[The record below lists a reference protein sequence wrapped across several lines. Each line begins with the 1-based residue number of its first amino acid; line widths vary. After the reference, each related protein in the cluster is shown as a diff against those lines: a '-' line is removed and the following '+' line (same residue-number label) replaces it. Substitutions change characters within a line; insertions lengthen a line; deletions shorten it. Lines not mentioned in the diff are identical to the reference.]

1 MVKCKAVIAGI
12 TKMNESKQHAFR
24 ELILSRLSGLEQEDA
39 LGEAGQATV
48 QLDQQAVGR
57 LSRMDAIQNQ
67 AMAKAQAARRQG
79 EANRLRSALVRIDE
93 GEFGFCEDC
102 GDDIAPK
109 RLELDPAAAKCIG
122 CARG

>member
-1 MVKCKAVIAGI
+1 MNDAV
-12 TKMNESKQHAFR
+12 QHDFR
-24 ELILSRLSGLEQEDA
+24 DLILARLAELANEDQM
-39 LGEAGQATV
+39 GEAGQATV

-67 AMAKAQAARRQG
+67 AMAKAQAARRQT
-79 EANRLRSALVRIDE
+79 ETTRLRAALVRIDE
-93 GEFGFCEDC
+93 GEFGYCEDC

-109 RLELDPAAAKCIG
+109 RLELDPAAAKCIA